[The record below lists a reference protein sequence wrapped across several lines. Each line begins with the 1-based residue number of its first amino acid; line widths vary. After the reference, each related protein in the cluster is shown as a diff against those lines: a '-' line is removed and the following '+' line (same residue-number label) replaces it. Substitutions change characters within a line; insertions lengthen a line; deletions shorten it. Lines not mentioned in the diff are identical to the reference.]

1 MFEATDRAGVCCW
14 KLERWPAVDR
24 AAWFA
29 GLANDDEFSD
39 IPPYGHHL
47 ASATVEKVRRGYGRW
62 LDFLDRQGWLDATE
76 PPLARLTSRRVLAYL
91 RSLRSDGNADYTII
105 SRCSELWMAMKI
117 IAPSANVDWIR
128 RPRGVSIFAS
138 LKKVKRA
145 LIIPDTLVLIDWAIE
160 MMEGADLGMPRL
172 HGHVV
177 FRNGLLL
184 AILAYRARRLR
195 AMAGTRVGKELVSNA
210 SAFRIELGPELV
222 KTKRPA
228 LLGGRRSDALWISR
242 QGRALSAS
250 GISNIVL
257 KTSSARFGTAFA
269 THRFRYS
276 LATTAVLR
284 APEMPGLAAAVM
296 GISAPVIEQAYARA
310 GQVLAVRQFAEV
322 LEHRRARLRITD
334 LW

>member
-1 MFEATDRAGVCCW
+1 
-14 KLERWPAVDR
+14 
-24 AAWFA
+24 
-29 GLANDDEFSD
+29 
-39 IPPYGHHL
+39 
-47 ASATVEKVRRGYGRW
+47 
-62 LDFLDRQGWLDATE
+62 
-76 PPLARLTSRRVLAYL
+76 
-91 RSLRSDGNADYTII
+91 
-105 SRCSELWMAMKI
+105 
-117 IAPSANVDWIR
+117 
-128 RPRGVSIFAS
+128 
-138 LKKVKRA
+138 
-145 LIIPDTLVLIDWAIE
+145 

-222 KTKRPA
+222 KTKRQDHFNLPARLTPYLQRYLREVRPA